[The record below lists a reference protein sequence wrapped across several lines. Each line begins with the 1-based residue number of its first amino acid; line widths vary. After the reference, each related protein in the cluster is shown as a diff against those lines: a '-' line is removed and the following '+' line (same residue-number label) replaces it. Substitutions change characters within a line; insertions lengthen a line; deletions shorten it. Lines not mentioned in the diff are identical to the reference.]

1 MSISVIIPS
10 YNAAGFIAE
19 TIESV
24 LAQTRRADQV
34 LIIDDGSKDDTV
46 AVASRYAPAVEVISQ
61 VNAGPAAARNHGLDR
76 ATGDLI
82 AFLDADDLW
91 LPEKLARQE
100 AFLLASPDLVGV
112 GGGFI
117 EFGHGPEAAFAVPDD
132 AASRRLTALD
142 YLVGFLFYPSTLMI
156 RRSLGGA
163 VRFPKGLEGEDLI
176 YEAMLRTKGPIGSL
190 PEPMVRKRAHAGQFT
205 RWPNHFAKMVQSR
218 LQWAEANHHDL
229 GVDAK
234 TARTAIL
241 RDAEQL
247 VEGVY
252 WRRDRERFVS
262 LRDQL
267 VSVWPPSE
275 PMPTVLKRKLP
286 PAWLL
291 MLKDTFDRVRGG
303 AVART

>member
-1 MSISVIIPS
+1 M
-10 YNAAGFIAE
+10 
-19 TIESV
+19 

-46 AVASRYAPAVEVISQ
+46 AVASRYAPAVEVITQ
-61 VNAGPAAARNHGLDR
+61 VNAGPAAARNHGLDL

-176 YEAMLRTKGPIGSL
+176 LRSDAAHERPDRVAARADGSQA
-190 PEPMVRKRAHAGQFT
+190 RACGAVH
-205 RWPNHFAKMVQSR
+205 P
-218 LQWAEANHHDL
+218 LAE
-229 GVDAK
+229 
-234 TARTAIL
+234 
-241 RDAEQL
+241 
-247 VEGVY
+247 
-252 WRRDRERFVS
+252 S
-262 LRDQL
+262 LRED
-267 VSVWPPSE
+267 
-275 PMPTVLKRKLP
+275 
-286 PAWLL
+286 
-291 MLKDTFDRVRGG
+291 G
-303 AVART
+303 AVAPAVGGG

>member
-1 MSISVIIPS
+1 
-10 YNAAGFIAE
+10 
-19 TIESV
+19 
-24 LAQTRRADQV
+24 
-34 LIIDDGSKDDTV
+34 
-46 AVASRYAPAVEVISQ
+46 
-61 VNAGPAAARNHGLDR
+61 
-76 ATGDLI
+76 
-82 AFLDADDLW
+82 
-91 LPEKLARQE
+91 
-100 AFLLASPDLVGV
+100 
-112 GGGFI
+112 
-117 EFGHGPEAAFAVPDD
+117 
-132 AASRRLTALD
+132 
-142 YLVGFLFYPSTLMI
+142 
-156 RRSLGGA
+156 
-163 VRFPKGLEGEDLI
+163 
-176 YEAMLRTKGPIGSL
+176 
-190 PEPMVRKRAHAGQFT
+190 
-205 RWPNHFAKMVQSR
+205 MVQSR